1 MATSPVAPKIT
12 TVNRLE
18 EVSLIE
24 AGLDF
29 ISGKKPPEAVDTEYQ
44 LPALARGDVVS
55 SIDKLLDG
63 RVAGLRCCDVL
74 LLSVF
79 SAKAA
84 ILSTAGRKR
93 SKAELL
99 LLAGDELCSGVFAR
113 RRWRD

>member
-1 MATSPVAPKIT
+1 MAPKIT

-18 EVSLIE
+18 DVSLIE

-29 ISGKKPPEAVDTEYQ
+29 ISGKKPPEAVDTESQ

-55 SIDKLLDG
+55 SMDRDLEG
-63 RVAGLRCCDVL
+63 RVAGLRCWDVD

-79 SAKAA
+79 SARAA
-84 ILSTAGRKR
+84 ILSRGREAR
-93 SKAELL
+93 QRLL